1 MELFTKLYGAWLLF
15 TYHCFDRIVISGY
28 LMGMQRCGQV
38 VYWLREVLGVTAVDK
53 AALSKRTGEYVSW
66 VEALARK
73 QKIPL
78 EWWERGVDKEEY
90 VRPYLERAERTG
102 RWGVYF
108 IFQTMEQGWTFRP
121 GRQPA
126 KQPEGGE
133 YPILHRHRSRYRFYY
148 FYLRD
153 PELGPMILRM
163 GTFLPFEASYWV
175 NGHSFMERQLQRQG
189 VQFDKRDN
197 AFVAADDVEK
207 LQQAADALTGEVI
220 RKRLE
225 YWTFV
230 LGPKFSKADRKAAN
244 LERSYFVHQVEY
256 CRNFIFRK
264 HHPIRKIFE
273 RSCELGLW
281 RLTGDKIV
289 EIFGRRSRER
299 LTGKLE
305 TTLERIEQGAHVFRA
320 YWKRAVLKQYEKY
333 ARLMRNELT
342 SNNLRDFGLKK
353 GLAHLGA
360 AREKFLGVLD
370 RFSAVQ
376 AENLNVHEDFALVR
390 KIALPVQRGKV
401 RVPGIRI
408 QDVRVLRLLEV
419 LLHAGTVPGGWT
431 AAQIH
436 AAVIGEFRLAPAGY
450 ELNSL
455 RYDLRKLKGHGL
467 LEREKGK
474 YAYRLTAAGQQV
486 AILFLLFHKWLSGPL
501 AGSRFLRRPV
511 EAHRPKVSK
520 LEAAY
525 YQADRAIDNV
535 MAVLNAA

>member
-15 TYHCFDRIVISGY
+15 TYHCFDRVVISGY

-38 VYWLREVLGVTAVDK
+38 VYWLQNVLGITAIDK
-53 AALSKRTGEYVSW
+53 AALSKRSGEYVSW
-66 VEALARK
+66 VEAFARK

-78 EWWERGVDKEEY
+78 EWWEKGVNKEEY
-90 VRPYLERAERTG
+90 VRPYLQRAEREG

-108 IFQTMEQGWTFRP
+108 IFQALEQGWTFRP
-121 GRQPA
+121 GFKKVQ
-126 KQPEGGE
+126 QEDGSQ
-133 YPILHRHRSRYRFYY
+133 YPILHRHRSRYRYYY

-153 PELGPMILRM
+153 PEMGPMIVRM
-163 GTFLPFEASYWV
+163 GTFIPFEASYWI
-175 NGHSFMERQLQRQG
+175 NGHSFIERQLERQG
-189 VQFDKRDN
+189 VKFDKRDN
-197 AFVAADDVEK
+197 AFVSVEDVNK
-207 LQQAADALTGEVI
+207 LQQAADAMTGEVI
-220 RKRLE
+220 RKRLD
-225 YWTFV
+225 YWTFA
-230 LGPKFSKADRKAAN
+230 LGPKFSKVDRKAAN

-256 CRNFIFRK
+256 CRNFIFK
-264 HHPIRKIFE
+264 KNHPIRKLFE

-289 EIFGRRSRER
+289 EIFGRRSRNR

-305 TTLERIEQGAHVFRA
+305 TTLQRIEHGAHVFRA
-320 YWKRAVLKQYEKY
+320 YWKRAMLKQYEKY

-353 GLAHLGA
+353 GLAHLGE
-360 AREKFLGVLD
+360 AREKFLVVLD
-370 RFSAVQ
+370 RFTEVQ

-390 KIALPVQRGKV
+390 RIALPVQLGQV

-408 QDVRVLRLLEV
+408 QDPRVMRVMEV

-431 AAQIH
+431 AVKIH
-436 AAVIGEFRLAPAGY
+436 EAVLGEFRLKPESY
-450 ELNSL
+450 PLNSL

-467 LEREKGK
+467 VAREKGK
-474 YAYRLTAAGQQV
+474 YAYRLTATGQQV

-501 AGSRFLRRPV
+501 AGSRFVRRPA

-525 YQADRAIDNV
+525 YQADRAIDHV
-535 MAVLNAA
+535 MEVLNAA

>member
-15 TYHCFDRIVISGY
+15 TYHCYDRIVISGY

-38 VYWLREVLGVTAVDK
+38 VYWLQNVLGITAIDK
-53 AALSKRTGEYVSW
+53 AALSKRTGEYTSW
-66 VEALARK
+66 VEAFARK

-78 EWWERGVDKEEY
+78 EWWEKGVNKEEY
-90 VRPYLERAERTG
+90 VRPYLQKAERSG

-121 GRQPA
+121 GLKKVEQEDGS
-126 KQPEGGE
+126 Q
-133 YPILHRHRSRYRFYY
+133 YPILHRHRSRYRYYY

-153 PELGPMILRM
+153 PEMGPMILRM

-175 NGHSFMERQLQRQG
+175 NGHSFIERQLERQG
-189 VQFDKRDN
+189 VKFDKRDN
-197 AFVAADDVEK
+197 AFVSVEDVVK
-207 LQQAADALTGEVI
+207 LQKAADAMSGEVI
-220 RKRLE
+220 RKRLD

-230 LGPKFSKADRKAAN
+230 LGPKFSKEDRKAAN

-256 CRNFIFRK
+256 CRNFIFKRN
-264 HHPIRKIFE
+264 HPIRKLFE

-299 LTGKLE
+299 LSGKLE
-305 TTLERIEQGAHVFRA
+305 TALHRIEHGAHVFRA
-320 YWKRAVLKQYEKY
+320 YWKWAMLKQYEKY

-353 GLAHLGA
+353 GLTYLGE

-370 RFSAVQ
+370 RFAAVQ

-390 KIALPVQRGKV
+390 RIALPVQQGKV

-408 QDVRVLRLLEV
+408 QDVRVMRLLEV
-419 LLHAGTVPGGWT
+419 MLHAGTVPGGWT

-436 AAVIGEFRLAPAGY
+436 EAVVGEFRLARESY
-450 ELNSL
+450 VLNSL

-467 LEREKGK
+467 VERVKGK
-474 YAYRLTAAGQQV
+474 YAYRLTETGQQV
-486 AILFLLFHKWLSGPL
+486 AILFLLFHKWLAGPL
-501 AGSRFLRRPV
+501 AGSRFLRRPKQ
-511 EAHRPKVSK
+511 ENKPRVSK

-525 YQADRAIDNV
+525 YKADQAIDRV
-535 MAVLNAA
+535 MEVLNAA